1 MNIKQWDKDIAAG
14 IVNEEMKQH
23 MGNLFILSDG
33 RIGVEYDPDI
43 RVNLMSGKI
52 EGRKR
57 KND

>member
-1 MNIKQWDKDIAAG
+1 MKTKQWDKDIAAG

-23 MGNLFILSDG
+23 MGNLFTLSGG

-43 RVNLMSGKI
+43 RVNLMSG
-52 EGRKR
+52 GRIGV